1 MTERLK
7 TFINKNCSHI
17 MRRTT
22 IFNKYQVPRIEKIV
36 INRGLGDASQNA
48 KIPIIVR

>member
-17 MRRTT
+17 MREPQF
-22 IFNKYQVPRIEKIV
+22 INKYHLALKK
-36 INRGLGDASQNA
+36 LL
-48 KIPIIVR
+48 